1 MKSSPCQL
9 WLRKIPG
16 SRRPRGS
23 TFGPGDGLA
32 AHFAFVLL
40 LGAEPGLVGLG
51 LVVVEELVHV
61 IGVLD
66 DAL

>member
-16 SRRPRGS
+16 SLRPRGLPS
-23 TFGPGDGLA
+23 GPGTAWLLTL
-32 AHFAFVLL
+32 AFVLP

-61 IGVLD
+61 VGCLD
-66 DAL
+66 HAL